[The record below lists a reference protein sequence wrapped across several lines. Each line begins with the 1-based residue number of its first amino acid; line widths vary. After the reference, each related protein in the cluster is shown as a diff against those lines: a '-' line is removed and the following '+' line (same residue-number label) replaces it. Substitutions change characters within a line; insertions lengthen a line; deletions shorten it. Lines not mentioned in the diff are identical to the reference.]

1 MKVLSLFDGMSC
13 GQIALNE
20 LGIIPEMY
28 LAAEIKPHAIKVT
41 QTNFPNTIQLG
52 DVREIEFDGGQIV
65 SQNGKFNVGNIDL
78 LIGGSPCQ
86 DLSALRRNREGLNGK
101 KSSLFYEWLRIKEQ
115 IKPRYFLL
123 ENVAT
128 MKDDDKQII
137 DDLLGVDGVYIN
149 SSLFSAQLRKRYYW
163 TNIPFDKEIQDKG
176 IELQS
181 ILESGFTNRKKSVCI
196 VRNYAGSV
204 QSSNVESFKRMCN
217 QRAKKGFLT
226 VVYEEKDNPESVRL
240 FTRTELE
247 KLQTVPLGY
256 TNCVD
261 YMAAADLLSDGWT
274 VEVIKHIFK
283 GLK

>member
-1 MKVLSLFDGMSC
+1 MSC

-52 DVREIEFDGGQIV
+52 D
-65 SQNGKFNVGNIDL
+65 
-78 LIGGSPCQ
+78 
-86 DLSALRRNREGLNGK
+86 
-101 KSSLFYEWLRIKEQ
+101 
-115 IKPRYFLL
+115 
-123 ENVAT
+123 
-128 MKDDDKQII
+128 
-137 DDLLGVDGVYIN
+137 
-149 SSLFSAQLRKRYYW
+149 
-163 TNIPFDKEIQDKG
+163 QDKG

-261 YMAAADLLSDGWT
+261 YMAAADLLGDGWT

>member
-1 MKVLSLFDGMSC
+1 MVAHK
-13 GQIALNE
+13 
-20 LGIIPEMY
+20 
-28 LAAEIKPHAIKVT
+28 
-41 QTNFPNTIQLG
+41 
-52 DVREIEFDGGQIV
+52 R
-65 SQNGKFNVGNIDL
+65 
-78 LIGGSPCQ
+78 
-86 DLSALRRNREGLNGK
+86 
-101 KSSLFYEWLRIKEQ
+101 Q

-204 QSSNVESFKRMCN
+204 QSSHDESYKRMCN
-217 QRAKKGFLT
+217 QRSKKG
-226 VVYEEKDNPESVRL
+226 Y
-240 FTRTELE
+240 
-247 KLQTVPLGY
+247 
-256 TNCVD
+256 
-261 YMAAADLLSDGWT
+261 
-274 VEVIKHIFK
+274 
-283 GLK
+283 

>member
-1 MKVLSLFDGMSC
+1 M
-13 GQIALNE
+13 
-20 LGIIPEMY
+20 
-28 LAAEIKPHAIKVT
+28 
-41 QTNFPNTIQLG
+41 
-52 DVREIEFDGGQIV
+52 GGQIV

-86 DLSALRRNREGLNGK
+86 DLSALRRSREGLNGK
-101 KSSLFYEWLRIKEQ
+101 KSSLFYEWLRIKEL
-115 IKPRYFLL
+115 IKPRYYLL

-181 ILESGFTNRKKSVCI
+181 ILESGFTNRKKNVCI

-261 YMAAADLLSDGWT
+261 YMAAADLLGDGWT